1 MLAISSRGFAG
12 KLLVRSKHRAQ
23 GVEDVLAGLLAGA
36 ALTQGAGHL
45 ENARD
50 DPAILVGTIEGDREV
65 NRCGHAE
72 TVAREAVPAEL
83 CPQICPR
90 LHRSRPNSAELL
102 GISRHESTANGLLE
116 GFLSPETGVRIPVA
130 VWLVAVA
137 KGGLLRVRP
146 IRG

>member
-72 TVAREAVPAEL
+72 TVARETSQRNFVPKFVPDSTDL
-83 CPQICPR
+83 GRTQ
-90 LHRSRPNSAELL
+90 PNSSDLA
-102 GISRHESTANGLLE
+102 GTNRPQTAC
-116 GFLSPETGVRIPVA
+116 
-130 VWLVAVA
+130 
-137 KGGLLRVRP
+137 
-146 IRG
+146 